1 MAKAGAWRYRS
12 VSRTDVGLRR
22 ELNEDSL
29 IDRPDAGLWAVAD
42 GMGGLHRGER
52 ASGLIRETLERLAPA
67 ADLDAYVA
75 AVRDGLAAVDA
86 RLRAEAASGTSG
98 SAVVAL
104 LAADGRFACAWA
116 GDSRLY
122 RWRDGGLERLTRDH
136 SLVQE
141 LVASGTLSDED
152 AHGHPLANRITRAVG
167 VGARLELDVVRGTVA
182 PGDRYLLSSDGLHGV
197 VPDAAIAELVGSP
210 DLDAAADGLIAA
222 AMRAGAPD
230 NVSVVLVAVE
240 SAG

>member
-1 MAKAGAWRYRS
+1 MS
-12 VSRTDVGLRR
+12 
-22 ELNEDSL
+22 
-29 IDRPDAGLWAVAD
+29 
-42 GMGGLHRGER
+42 H
-52 ASGLIRETLERLAPA
+52 
-67 ADLDAYVA
+67 
-75 AVRDGLAAVDA
+75 
-86 RLRAEAASGTSG
+86 
-98 SAVVAL
+98 
-104 LAADGRFACAWA
+104 
-116 GDSRLY
+116 

-136 SLVQE
+136 SLFQE